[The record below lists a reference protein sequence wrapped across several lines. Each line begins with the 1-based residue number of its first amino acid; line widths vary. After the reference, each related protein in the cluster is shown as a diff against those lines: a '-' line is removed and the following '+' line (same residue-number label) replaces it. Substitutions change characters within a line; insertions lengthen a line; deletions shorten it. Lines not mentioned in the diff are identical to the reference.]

1 VRAAPILFAL
11 LLASPAAAQ
20 TSSPS
25 PLPSASAQ
33 PEPVRA
39 HRAVHTSSAEA
50 QAAFDDGLTLL
61 YAFNPEEARRSFERA
76 TSADPT
82 LAIAWWGIAMSHGVN
97 INTSFDAAEQQRG
110 HEAIAHAQSL
120 ESAATP
126 ADRALIDAAAIR
138 FKYVGAKDDDASARA
153 YRDAMNAAATAFP
166 LDDDVLTLA
175 AEAEM
180 DDHPWDYFSKAGV
193 PTAGTAEIIARLET
207 VLARSPHHIGANHY
221 YIHAVEESP
230 HPERALASADYLAS
244 IPLEPAAEHLMHMPA
259 HTYMRVGEYH
269 EAGAANVR
277 ALAAYRV
284 YLAGNPAGHADY
296 FGHDCVFGVEAFL
309 MSDEIAAA
317 RDVAR
322 TCMRHGATMLQ
333 VVDLRF
339 HRWDVL
345 EKDDNLNNFAL
356 GMLAVARGHLPNA
369 RTQLKSVAS
378 GTDGN
383 SKIEVDL
390 LTASIARAEGRSA
403 DEIAAL
409 ERAVPIE
416 DDNWYSEPPRFW
428 FPVRESL
435 GGAYFRAGRYGE
447 AEATFRADLVND
459 PSNPRSLFGLAQ
471 TLEKEG
477 RDGDAADVDKKFDL
491 AARHADAP
499 FDMGDL

>member
-1 VRAAPILFAL
+1 MRAAAFLFAL
-11 LLASPAAAQ
+11 LLTSPVAAQ
-20 TSSPS
+20 TPPPS
-25 PLPSASAQ
+25 PRPSSSAQ
-33 PEPVRA
+33 PQPVRA
-39 HRAVHTSSAEA
+39 HRPVRTSSPDA
-50 QAAFDDGLTLL
+50 QVDFDDGLTLL

-76 TSADPT
+76 TTADPA

-97 INTSFDAAEQQRG
+97 INTGFDPAEQQRG
-110 HEAIAHAQSL
+110 HDAIVHAQAL
-120 ESAATP
+120 ETGATP
-126 ADRALIDAAAIR
+126 AERALIDAAAIR
-138 FKYVGAKDDDASARA
+138 FKYVAAKDDDASARA
-153 YRDAMNAAATAFP
+153 YRDAMNSAAAAFP

-180 DDHPWDYFSKAGV
+180 DDHPWDYFSRTGV
-193 PTAGTAEIIARLET
+193 PTAGTNDIIARLET

-244 IPLEPAAEHLMHMPA
+244 IPLEPAAEHLIHMPA
-259 HTYMRVGEYH
+259 HAYMRAGEYH

-284 YLAGNPAGHADY
+284 YLAGNPAGHTDY

-309 MSDEIAAA
+309 MSDEIGAA

-356 GMLAVARGHLPNA
+356 GMLAVARGHLSSA
-369 RTQLKSVAS
+369 QTQLKSVGS
-378 GTDGN
+378 GTDST
-383 SKIEVDL
+383 SKIELDV
-390 LTASIARAEGRSA
+390 LTASIARAQGRTA

-409 ERAVPIE
+409 ERAVPLQ
-416 DDNWYSEPPRFW
+416 DDSWYSEPPRFW

-435 GGAYFRAGRYGE
+435 GGAYFRAGRYSD
-447 AEATFRADLVND
+447 AEAAFRADLAND
-459 PSNPRSLFGLAQ
+459 PANPRSLYGLAR

-477 RDGDAADVDKKFDL
+477 RSDDAADADKKFAI
-491 AARHADAP
+491 AARHADAA

>member
-1 VRAAPILFAL
+1 VRATAILFSL
-11 LLASPAAAQ
+11 LLASPVAAQ
-20 TSSPS
+20 TPEPS
-25 PLPSASAQ
+25 PAPSASAQ

-39 HRAVHTSSAEA
+39 HRPVHTSSPQA

-97 INTSFDAAEQQRG
+97 INTSFDPAEQQRG
-110 HEAIAHAQSL
+110 HDAIVRAQSL
-120 ESAATP
+120 EAGAA
-126 ADRALIDAAAIR
+126 AAERALIDAAAVR

-153 YRDAMNAAATAFP
+153 YRDAMNAAAAAFP

-180 DDHPWDYFSKAGV
+180 DDHPWDYFSRAGV
-193 PTAGTAEIIARLET
+193 PTPGTNDIIARLET

-221 YIHAVEESP
+221 LIHAVEESP
-230 HPERALASADYLAS
+230 HPERGLASADYLAS

-269 EAGAANVR
+269 EAGTANVR
-277 ALAAYRV
+277 ALAAYRI

-345 EKDDNLNNFAL
+345 EKDDNLSNFSL
-356 GMLAVARGHLPNA
+356 GMLAVARGHLSNA
-369 RTQLKSVAS
+369 QTQLKSVAS
-378 GTDGN
+378 GSDGV
-383 SKIEVDL
+383 SKIEADVL
-390 LTASIARAEGRSA
+390 AASIARAQGRSA

-409 ERAVPIE
+409 ERAVALQ
-416 DDNWYSEPPRFW
+416 DDDWYSEPPRFW

-435 GGAYFRAGRYGE
+435 GGAYFRTGRYSD
-447 AEATFRADLVND
+447 AESAFRADLANN
-459 PSNPRSLFGLAQ
+459 PSNPRSLYGLAQ

-477 RDGDAADVDKKFDL
+477 RTVDAADADKKFDV
-491 AARHADAP
+491 ASRRADAA